1 MTRNTDGEVG
11 YRHALGR
18 TIADYRSRRGS
29 SLRALA
35 DESGLSLSFLSE
47 LENGRKDASGE
58 SMSRLAT
65 AFGLEL
71 PELLRAVAERL
82 EADGRQIEV
91 SIEGLSAEEV
101 EEVSRFAD
109 WLRWRKSRD

>member
-1 MTRNTDGEVG
+1 MTDEREVDAG

-35 DESGLSLSFLSE
+35 EESGLSLSFLSE

-58 SMSRLAT
+58 TMNRLSC
-65 AFGLEL
+65 AFGVEL

-82 EADGRQIEV
+82 EQDHRQVEI
-91 SIEGLSAEEV
+91 SLDGLSRDEID
-101 EEVSRFAD
+101 EVSRFAD
-109 WLRWRKSRD
+109 FIRWRKSRD